1 MEIQN
6 QFKRYEIKYLLDSRR
21 YSAVR
26 RAMEGRTVGDEYGRS
41 TVCNVYYDT
50 PDHRII
56 RRSLEKPPYK
66 EKMRLRSY
74 GTPRGDS
81 KVFLELKKKYDA
93 VVYKRRA
100 DMTYDAALKFIEQP
114 HPYSQI
120 TREIAYFMEFY
131 GTLYPAMFISY
142 AREAFFGADDRDLR
156 LTVDTDL
163 LWRTEAVGL
172 AAGVYGS
179 PILAPGTVLMELK
192 IAGAVP
198 LWLSEVLAREKI
210 YPTSFSKYGRAYTDS
225 VISENKNVRRCEI
238 YA

>member
-56 RRSLEKPPYK
+56 LRSLEKPPYK

-81 KVFLELKKKYDA
+81 KVFLELKKKYTIIM
-93 VVYKRRA
+93 VTHN
-100 DMTYDAALKFIEQP
+100 MQQAARVSDK
-114 HPYSQI
+114 
-120 TREIAYFMEFY
+120 T
-131 GTLYPAMFISY
+131 
-142 AREAFFGADDRDLR
+142 AFFLLGEAVEFDDTQKIFSKPKDK
-156 LTVDTDL
+156 
-163 LWRTEAVGL
+163 RTED
-172 AAGVYGS
+172 Y
-179 PILAPGTVLMELK
+179 IT
-192 IAGAVP
+192 
-198 LWLSEVLAREKI
+198 
-210 YPTSFSKYGRAYTDS
+210 GRFG
-225 VISENKNVRRCEI
+225 
-238 YA
+238 

>member
-74 GTPRGDS
+74 GTPHGDS

-131 GTLYPAMFISY
+131 GTLYPCNVHFIC
-142 AREAFFGADDRDLR
+142 
-156 LTVDTDL
+156 
-163 LWRTEAVGL
+163 
-172 AAGVYGS
+172 AGGVFRS
-179 PILAPGTVLMELK
+179 
-192 IAGAVP
+192 
-198 LWLSEVLAREKI
+198 
-210 YPTSFSKYGRAYTDS
+210 
-225 VISENKNVRRCEI
+225 RRPRS
-238 YA
+238 AHHL

>member
-1 MEIQN
+1 MKIQN
-6 QFKRYEIKYLLDSRR
+6 QFKRYEIKYLLDGRQ
-21 YSAVR
+21 YAAVR

-41 TVCNVYYDT
+41 TICNVYYDT

-56 RRSLEKPPYK
+56 RRSLEKPSYK

-74 GTPRGDS
+74 GTPRGDT
-81 KVFLELKKKYDA
+81 KVFLELKKKYDS

-100 DMTYDAALKFIEQP
+100 DMTYDAAMKFIEQP
-114 HPYSQI
+114 LPYSQI

-156 LTVDTDL
+156 ITFDTDI
-163 LWRTEAVGL
+163 LWRAEDVGL

-192 IAGAVP
+192 IARAVP
-198 LWLSEVLAREKI
+198 LWLSAALAREKI
-210 YPTSFSKYGRAYTDS
+210 YPTSFSKYGMAYIDALKC
-225 VISENKNVRRCEI
+225 ENKNTRRYDI

>member
-1 MEIQN
+1 MKIQN
-6 QFKRYEIKYLLDSRR
+6 QFKRYEIKYLLDGRQ
-21 YSAVR
+21 YAAVR

-41 TVCNVYYDT
+41 TICNVYYDT

-74 GTPRGDS
+74 GTPRGDT
-81 KVFLELKKKYDA
+81 KVFLELKKKYDS

-100 DMTYDAALKFIEQP
+100 DMTYDAAMKFIEQP
-114 HPYSQI
+114 LPYSQI

-156 LTVDTDL
+156 ITFDTDI
-163 LWRTEAVGL
+163 LWRAEDVGL
-172 AAGVYGS
+172 VAGVYGS

-192 IAGAVP
+192 IARAVP
-198 LWLSEVLAREKI
+198 LWLSAALAREKI
-210 YPTSFSKYGRAYTDS
+210 YPTSFSKYGMAYIDALKC
-225 VISENKNVRRCEI
+225 ENKNSRRYDI

>member
-1 MEIQN
+1 MKIQN
-6 QFKRYEIKYLLDSRR
+6 QFKRYEIKYLLDGRQ
-21 YSAVR
+21 YAAVR

-41 TVCNVYYDT
+41 TICNVYYDT

-74 GTPRGDS
+74 GTPRGDT
-81 KVFLELKKKYDA
+81 KVFLELKKKYDS

-100 DMTYDAALKFIEQP
+100 DMTYDAAMKFIEQP
-114 HPYSQI
+114 LPYSQI

-142 AREAFFGADDRDLR
+142 AREAFFGTDDRDLR
-156 LTVDTDL
+156 ITFDTDI
-163 LWRTEAVGL
+163 LWRAEDVGL

-192 IAGAVP
+192 IARAVP
-198 LWLSEVLAREKI
+198 LWLSAALAREKI
-210 YPTSFSKYGRAYTDS
+210 YPTSFSKYGMAYIDALKC
-225 VISENKNVRRCEI
+225 ENKNSRRYDI

>member
-1 MEIQN
+1 MKIQN
-6 QFKRYEIKYLLDSRR
+6 QFKRYEIKYLLDGRQ
-21 YSAVR
+21 YAAVR

-41 TVCNVYYDT
+41 TICNVYYDT

-74 GTPRGDS
+74 GTPRGDT
-81 KVFLELKKKYDA
+81 KVFLELKKKDDS

-100 DMTYDAALKFIEQP
+100 DMTYDAAMKFIEQP
-114 HPYSQI
+114 LPYSQI

-156 LTVDTDL
+156 ITFDTDI
-163 LWRTEAVGL
+163 LWRAEDVGL
-172 AAGVYGS
+172 VAGVYGS

-192 IAGAVP
+192 IARAVP
-198 LWLSEVLAREKI
+198 LWLSAALAREKI
-210 YPTSFSKYGRAYTDS
+210 YPTSFSKYGMAYIDALKC
-225 VISENKNVRRCEI
+225 ENKNSRRYDI